1 MKRILAVFFITIIIL
16 SQSIQETSAYW
27 QLLDYQ
33 ANIWQTLFKITWQK
47 KYNAELKVQIEY
59 PKFSPEVQALS
70 GKEITITGYVIPS
83 DMYEGDFVVLSAYPV
98 SSCYFCGGA
107 GPESV
112 MEVYPK
118 NQRRSFATE
127 KVTFK
132 GKLKLN
138 PDDHTHLIYILQDA
152 IQVFEE
158 ND

>member
-1 MKRILAVFFITIIIL
+1 MKRIALVFFVTIVIL
-16 SQSIQETSAYW
+16 SQTTQESSAYR
-27 QLLDYQ
+27 QLFDYQ
-33 ANIWQTLFKITWQK
+33 ANIWQTLFKITWHR

-83 DMYEGDFVVLSAYPV
+83 DMYEGNFVVLSAYPV
-98 SSCYFCGGA
+98 SNCYFCGGA

-158 ND
+158 DD

>member
-1 MKRILAVFFITIIIL
+1 MKKAIFAGLLGLILLGLAYQQI
-16 SQSIQETSAYW
+16 SAHG
-27 QLLDYQ
+27 QKSLFLG
-33 ANIWQTLFKITWQK
+33 NIWQTLLKVTWQK
-47 KYNAELKVQIEY
+47 KYNADLKVQIEY
-59 PKFSPEVQALS
+59 PKFSPEVQALA

-83 DMYEGDFVVLSAYPV
+83 DLYEGDFVVLSAFPV
-98 SSCYFCGGA
+98 SNCYFCGGA

-138 PDDHTHLIYILQDA
+138 ANDHTHLIYILQEA

-158 ND
+158 D